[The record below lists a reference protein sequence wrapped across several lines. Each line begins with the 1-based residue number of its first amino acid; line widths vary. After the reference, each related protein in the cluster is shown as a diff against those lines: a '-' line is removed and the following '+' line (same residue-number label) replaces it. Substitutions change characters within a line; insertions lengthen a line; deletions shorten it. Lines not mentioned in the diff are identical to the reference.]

1 MKAFDHFKYYFSI
14 KEQINSTTEDYNVIT
29 YCNDEN
35 GNKCT
40 YNSSEWYISHFF
52 YFHYVVPFGYNFLL
66 FQSKKMQNPIDNE
79 LNKILHIC
87 KIYENESRELF
98 DEMCH
103 KLRLKIDESTIKKVI
118 PCNPYTLK
126 IFISEYDFVRN
137 NIDDF
142 IINTSA
148 IITHVM
154 YEADT
159 SASYKYL
166 NFYFDAT
173 LKAIRKLSIPSNQI
187 SQIMYQIKHKVD
199 VYCERLKIKD
209 NIIPDE
215 SENQISDNG
224 KFQLSWKYVTFTNG
238 YIYLYHPLHQNS
250 PYPLKYKMENSIGAF
265 NSIQS
270 YFINRLPPISVQ
282 AKNGRI
288 IKVLN
293 IEDVEF
299 CIQKLTAKYK
309 NRNNRPIS
317 RIPKHKIEK
326 MTQEQITNHIHTYKS
341 KYLDWLCSKQLPNYQ
356 IYYCLEIKSNVNQQ
370 EKDEDAFIFTIKETN
385 QMITLVYE
393 NVLESRSSIVFKIR
407 KNRLPNVIQEI
418 HHFFSSN
425 SFNKRELIMQGN
437 VSNEFLFSS
446 NTYWRIMH
454 TNFNSWKSKIEETYN
469 PFIV

>member
-1 MKAFDHFKYYFSI
+1 MKSFDHFKHYLLL
-14 KEQINSTTEDYNVIT
+14 KEQINSTIKSDDVTFCDY
-29 YCNDEN
+29 EN

-40 YNSSEWYISHFF
+40 YSLSEWHIAKRF

-66 FQSKKMQNPIDNE
+66 FQSKKMQNPIENE
-79 LNKILHIC
+79 LNKVLHIC

-98 DEMCH
+98 DEMCYS
-103 KLRLKIDESTIKKVI
+103 LRLNIYENTIKKVI

-126 IFISEYDFVRN
+126 KFISEYDFIGN
-137 NIDDF
+137 TINDF
-142 IINTSA
+142 IIHTSV
-148 IITHVM
+148 IITFVM

-159 SASYKYL
+159 LASYKYL
-166 NFYFDAT
+166 NFYYDAT
-173 LKAIRKLSIPSNQI
+173 LKTIRQLSISPIQI

-199 VYCERLKIKD
+199 IYCEQLKIKD
-209 NIIPDE
+209 NIVPDE
-215 SENQISDNG
+215 NKISNNG
-224 KFQLSWKYVTFTNG
+224 KFELSWKYVTFANG

-250 PYPLKYKMENSIGAF
+250 SHPLKYKMENSIGAF

-293 IEDVEF
+293 IEDVKF

-437 VSNEFLFSS
+437 VSNELLFSS